1 LTFGCFEQG
10 TCNKTAD
17 GCGNKKTAIMGDCL
31 VILRAEGITFV
42 DSTLDFNLT
51 IFSCRVSMA
60 LPQEQK
66 KT

>member
-1 LTFGCFEQG
+1 
-10 TCNKTAD
+10 
-17 GCGNKKTAIMGDCL
+17 MGDCL